1 MAMITS
7 TKHKTREH
15 PWWVLSFGFY
25 TAIDGLGEWGL
36 FHVDDGGEGFQ
47 TFGFS
52 LDVILPGVALER
64 TMSWH
69 LPW

>member
-25 TAIDGLGEWGL
+25 TAIDGLGG
-36 FHVDDGGEGFQ
+36 VG
-47 TFGFS
+47 
-52 LDVILPGVALER
+52 VISR
-64 TMSWH
+64 
-69 LPW
+69 